1 MRYCGIRTPLTPPS
15 FILSNPAHAALGR
28 LETCP
33 TTTGSWVISDDLC
46 YLRVY
51 NPRLH
56 ITSLQKHPFLL
67 ALHFRERFVR
77 RNVCDTA
84 VEIQYWWRKSMFLG
98 AKRPHGQWRRAR
110 RNGCF
115 RGLANYLP
123 QGCVPP
129 YYVCLFWLCA
139 LFFGV
144 TFHGDLKSGIGTNL
158 MLLWHHFSS
167 YWGSWKN
174 STNSLELD
182 LCFS

>member
-1 MRYCGIRTPLTPPS
+1 MIC
-15 FILSNPAHAALGR
+15 
-28 LETCP
+28 
-33 TTTGSWVISDDLC
+33 VIC
-46 YLRVY
+46 EH
-51 NPRLH
+51 NPRLQ

-67 ALHFRERFVR
+67 ALRCRGRFL
-77 RNVCDTA
+77 RNVHKPA
-84 VEIQYWWRKSMFLG
+84 VEIQYWWRKSMFLR

-115 RGLANYLP
+115 RGLANYLL

-139 LFFGV
+139 LFFGL

-158 MLLWHHFSS
+158 MLLWHHVSS
-167 YWGSWKN
+167 YWGSWKS